1 MHIQTDRAL
10 VPAHVPSVRY
20 LHVAISAP
28 PAPASATDAA
38 PRTPAAA
45 ALVLD
50 RSGSMAGTKIA
61 MARTA
66 VQQAIRLLKPS
77 DELAV
82 VCYDDKVDT
91 VLARASASDEA
102 KALALRRLAEI
113 DARGSTD
120 LCGGWLRGAGE
131 LQEAAAGVRRV
142 LLLTDGLANHG
153 ETDPQALVAQA
164 ADLRAQGI
172 TTSTFGV
179 GADFDEELL
188 GRIATHGG
196 GHFYFIEQ
204 PRQIP
209 DFLASELGDTLE
221 VTAREAVFEVVCPPG
236 VHAGLV
242 NDLPVQESGGLLRVS
257 LGDLVAGQELTLVVA
272 VSISQMPA
280 AGQQVAVTCRVADR
294 DTALF
299 PNPMTVQF
307 EAVDVD
313 RDAAQPV
320 NLDVLVAVAEQLAAR
335 ARAAALRLNREGRFD
350 DAQRVLRDAVR
361 TVLALS
367 PGHPSIVRIAEGLR
381 QETPELA
388 MQLDALSLK
397 RRHYAAY
404 EVAMSRVEGKARRRV
419 PAS

>member
-10 VPAHVPSVRY
+10 VPAHAPSVRY
-20 LHVAISAP
+20 LLIAITAP
-28 PAPASATDAA
+28 PAPAPATDAA

-66 VQQAIRLLKPS
+66 VQQVIRLLKPS
-77 DELAV
+77 DALAV
-82 VCYDDKVDT
+82 VCYDDRIDT
-91 VLARASASDEA
+91 VLARSSASEEA

-120 LCGGWLRGAGE
+120 LCGGWLRGADE
-131 LQEAAAGVRRV
+131 LREAAADVRRV

-153 ETDPQALVAQA
+153 ETDPDALA
-164 ADLRAQGI
+164 AKAVELRAQGI

-188 GRIATHGG
+188 GRIATQGG

-204 PRQIP
+204 PQQIP
-209 DFLASELGDTLE
+209 DFLASELGETLE
-221 VTAREAVFEVVCPPG
+221 VTAREAVFEVACPPG

-242 NDLPVQESGGLLRVS
+242 NHLPVQESGGVLRVS

-272 VSISQMPA
+272 VGISQMPT
-280 AGQQVAVTCRVADR
+280 AGEHVAVSCRVADR
-294 DTALF
+294 DGALF
-299 PNPMTVQF
+299 PKPMVVQF
-307 EAVDVD
+307 EVVEAGVDV
-313 RDAAQPV
+313 AQPV

-335 ARAAALRLNREGRFD
+335 ARTAALRMNREGRFD
-350 DAQRVLRDAVR
+350 DAQRVLRDAVH

-367 PGHPSIVRIAEGLR
+367 PGHPPIVRIADGLR

-388 MQLDALSLK
+388 MQLDPLSLK

-404 EVAMSRVEGKARRRV
+404 EVAMSRVEGKARRTTL
-419 PAS
+419 